1 MLLLSPGRSI
11 LAAVRRL
18 TRLLVLALVAAL
30 TAQATPWVDQPG
42 DLPPDPAIKFGTL
55 PNGLRYAIRPNAE
68 PKDRISLRL
77 LVSAGSLVER
87 DDERGLAHFIEH
99 MAFRG
104 TKAYPQDSLV
114 TALERHGIGLGPD
127 NTAFTSYDYTVYHLE
142 LPDTTP
148 GMLRLGLEVFR
159 EYASNLTFDPDAIA
173 KERGVVLSEKDT
185 RNTPQQRV
193 FDANV
198 WSLWPD
204 SRYYK
209 RAPIG
214 LESCIQKFT
223 RDQFVAFYDAWYRP
237 ERIAVIIVGNVE
249 PAQAEAL
256 ITEILGPLAARS
268 PARPEPAD
276 AIPTRAT
283 IPDVAM
289 FVDDSL
295 GGVRFNFTHPQ
306 AHPRTPSTHAERVA
320 YLHRAL
326 AFAMFT
332 KRLEWTARRRS
343 GTYVAPSVTTD
354 TFMPGWEVVSFSASA
369 RNDNWRTLA
378 AELEQE
384 HRRAFLLGFK
394 EDELKLA
401 KASVARNYEE
411 AVRSAPT
418 VRSESIAAQIASNLL
433 YGGVLTTPEEAQ
445 RDLAADLE
453 ASTLAECAQAFR
465 NAWTSAPPHVLVTT
479 NSYFTSNR
487 NTICEVLNQSRGVKV
502 RLQAPPEDV
511 TFHYHYFGDPGK
523 LAHEE
528 YVPDLD
534 VHLGRFNNGVR
545 LNFKSTP
552 FEADSVRVIV
562 RVGTGKLSQ
571 PADQPGLDLLAS
583 HGFIHGGLV
592 LHTNDEL
599 DALLTHH
606 VVSVQFGVEPDA
618 FVFYG
623 QCARRDL
630 LLTMQMIGA
639 YLTDPAYRV
648 TTMTEVQASLGNFYS
663 EYDSAPSGA
672 ILRRAERVLAPSNPC
687 IGIPEANET
696 YARTFKELGKW
707 LGPQFKKGAIE
718 LSIVGDA
725 SWPEAA
731 AAVSSTLGAMR
742 QRDPYPES
750 AKTPAIPFATPSKFP
765 VFYPLDL
772 NMRQTSIAWFWPMA
786 DCNDTH
792 MIRRCSLLAAVLSE
806 LVYTRLRGE
815 LGATYTPAADFVQY
829 DGWPTFSYFTL
840 RADVATAMGTKAA
853 GVMHR
858 EIENLLANGI
868 NEDVFQRARLPYLRS
883 RDEDLRSNG
892 YWGHTVLR
900 DAQLHPERLASA
912 RDRATDTPN
921 ITRAELEA
929 LARRYL
935 APARGFLFIAEPGQ
949 TSAWGGKYLWDA
961 K

>member
-1 MLLLSPGRSI
+1 VLLLWPGRSI

-18 TRLLVLALVAAL
+18 TRLLTLTLFAAL
-30 TAQATPWVDQPG
+30 TVRAAPWVDQPG
-42 DLPPDPAIKFGTL
+42 DLTPDPAIKLGTL

-68 PKDRISLRL
+68 PKDRVSLRL

-104 TKAYPQDSLV
+104 TKAFPQDSLV
-114 TALERHGIGLGPD
+114 TTLERHCIGLGAD
-127 NTAFTSYDYTVYHLE
+127 NTAFTSYDFTVYHLE
-142 LPDTTP
+142 LPDTTAAT
-148 GMLRLGLEVFR
+148 LRLGLEVFR
-159 EYASNLTFDPDAIA
+159 EYASNLTFDPGAIA

-204 SRYYK
+204 SRYYR

-214 LESCIQKFT
+214 LESCIRQFT
-223 RDQFVAFYDAWYRP
+223 REQFVAFYDAWYRP

-249 PAQAEAL
+249 PAQAAAL
-256 ITEILGPLAARS
+256 ITEILGPLAARA
-268 PARPEPAD
+268 PPRPEPED
-276 AIPTRAT
+276 AIPAHAT
-283 IPDVAM
+283 TPDVAM

-306 AHPRTPSTHAERVA
+306 IHPRTPNTHAERVA

-326 AFAMFT
+326 AFAMFA

-343 GTYVAPSVTTD
+343 GTYVASSVTTD
-354 TFMPGWEVVSFSASA
+354 TFMPGWEVVAFSASS
-369 RNDNWRTLA
+369 RSDNWRTLA

-384 HRRAFLLGFK
+384 HRRAFMLGFK

-401 KASVARNYEE
+401 KATVARNYEQ

-418 VRSESIAAQIASNLL
+418 VRSEAIAAQIGSNLL
-433 YGGVLTTPEEAQ
+433 YGGVLTTPEEVQ

-453 ASTLAECAQAFR
+453 AATLAQCAQAFR

-479 NSYFTSNR
+479 NSFFASNR
-487 NTICEVLNQSRGVKV
+487 NTICDVLNQSRGVKV
-502 RLQAPPEDV
+502 RLQPPPEDV
-511 TFHYHYFGDPGK
+511 TFHYRYFGDPGK

-528 YVPDLD
+528 YLPDLD
-534 VHLGRFNNGVR
+534 VHLGRFDNGVR
-545 LNFKSTP
+545 LNFKPTP
-552 FEADSVRVIV
+552 FEADTVRVIV
-562 RVGTGKLSQ
+562 RVGNGKASQ
-571 PADQPGLDLLAS
+571 PADQPGLDLLAR
-583 HGFIHGGLV
+583 HGFINGGLV

-606 VVSVQFGVEPDA
+606 VVSVQFDVDTDA
-618 FVFYG
+618 FVFYA

-639 YLTDPAYRV
+639 YLTDAAYRV
-648 TTMTEVQASLGNFYS
+648 STLTETQAALGNFYNN
-663 EYDSAPSGA
+663 YDSAPSGA
-672 ILRRAERVLAPSNPC
+672 ILRRAERVLAPNNPG
-687 IGIPEANET
+687 IGIPEPADT

-718 LSIVGDA
+718 LSIVGDV
-725 SWPEAA
+725 SWTEAA
-731 AAVSSTLGAMR
+731 TAVSSTLGAMH
-742 QRDPYPES
+742 QRDPNPVQ
-750 AKTPAIPFATPSKFP
+750 ATAIPFAAPSKFP

-772 NMRQTSIAWFWPMA
+772 SMKQTSIAWYWPMTE
-786 DCNDTH
+786 CNNTH
-792 MIRRCSLLAAVLSE
+792 MVRRCSLLAAVLSE
-806 LVYTRLRGE
+806 LVYARLRGE

-858 EIENLLANGI
+858 EIENLLAHGI
-868 NEDVFQRARLPYLRS
+868 DEDVFQRVRLPYLRS
-883 RDEDLRSNG
+883 RDEDLRSNN
-892 YWGHTVLR
+892 YWGNTVLR
-900 DAQLHPERLASA
+900 DAQSHPERLVAA
-912 RDRATDTPN
+912 RDRATDTPG
-921 ITRAELEA
+921 ITRVELEA
-929 LARRYL
+929 LARRYID
-935 APARGFLFIAEPGQ
+935 PARGFLFIAEPGQ
-949 TSAWGGKYLWDA
+949 TAAWGGKNLWDP